1 MCHGFKVGDIVRVTK
16 VNIDWYDHYVGVVG
30 KVIETTSFRTVIEIL
45 NGKNLEV
52 ISRTLDLDY
61 NFSLE
66 DYSQIWNSPLYK
78 IMRENDV

>member
-1 MCHGFKVGDIVRVTK
+1 MCHGFKVGYIVRVTK